1 MIRLNKYLSD
11 AGVCSRHEADRMIE
25 AGRVMVDGRNAE
37 VGIQISEQA
46 CVMVDG
52 REVKSG
58 VGRIYL
64 AYYKPRGIVCTFE
77 KKEKHNLFR
86 AFSYPERVTYAGRL
100 DKESEGLLI
109 LTNDGEMINQ
119 MMRARN
125 YHEKEYVVQVDKEV
139 DERFLKR
146 MAGGIYLKELGVKTR
161 ACKVEKTGSREFHII
176 LTQGLNRQ
184 IRRMCEVLGYHVT
197 ALKRIRVMNIL
208 LGDLKPGVY
217 RALSGKELA
226 ELKVLTG
233 KSERGMKDE

>member
-11 AGVCSRHEADRMIE
+11 AGVCSRREADRMIE
-25 AGRVMVDGRNAE
+25 AGRVMVNGRNAE

-109 LTNDGEMINQ
+109 LTND
-119 MMRARN
+119 ASS
-125 YHEKEYVVQVDKEV
+125 YK
-139 DERFLKR
+139 
-146 MAGGIYLKELGVKTR
+146 
-161 ACKVEKTGSREFHII
+161 
-176 LTQGLNRQ
+176 
-184 IRRMCEVLGYHVT
+184 
-197 ALKRIRVMNIL
+197 
-208 LGDLKPGVY
+208 
-217 RALSGKELA
+217 SGRP
-226 ELKVLTG
+226 G
-233 KSERGMKDE
+233 KSYHACRKLP